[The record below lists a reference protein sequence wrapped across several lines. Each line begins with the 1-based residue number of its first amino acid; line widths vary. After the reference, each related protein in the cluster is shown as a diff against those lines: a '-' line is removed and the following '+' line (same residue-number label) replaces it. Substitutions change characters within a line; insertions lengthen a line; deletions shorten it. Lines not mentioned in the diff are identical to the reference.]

1 MDPPKPEHSM
11 PISDYLK
18 AIRAK
23 VGHDL
28 VTLTA
33 ASISI
38 FDVDGRV
45 LLGRSSETG
54 IWGLPGG
61 AIDPNEHP
69 ADAAVRECFEE
80 TGLLVEPTALIGVFG
95 GDEFLVHY
103 PNGDLTYYTVIAF
116 RAEVIGGSHRPED
129 GEMSELRYF
138 SQLECT
144 RLDDIDAASKVISQ
158 QAFAT
163 SASSYFRAATWRPQR
178 S

>member
-1 MDPPKPEHSM
+1 MA
-11 PISDYLK
+11 ISDYLK

-28 VTLTA
+28 VALTA

-38 FDVDGRV
+38 FDADGRV
-45 LLGRSSETG
+45 LLGRNSETG

-103 PNGDLTYYTVIAF
+103 PNGDIAYYTVIAF
-116 RAEVIGGSHRPED
+116 RARVIGGTYRPED
-129 GEMSELRYF
+129 GEMSEVRYF
-138 SQLECT
+138 SEVEFNH
-144 RLDDIDAASKVISQ
+144 LDDVDAASKIIAGKS
-158 QAFAT
+158 FAAGT
-163 SASSYFRAATWRPQR
+163 TPYFQTATWRPQQV
-178 S
+178 